1 MANLYSKNDSN
12 YKKYISPAYDSGL
25 ESINGSRTLTFE
37 SVPGIKEK
45 TFRATLKNNAFNRQA
60 LDRFRDE
67 AFKRWRGGNA
77 LGVKVETDKLESG
90 KATP

>member
-45 TFRATLKNNAFNRQA
+45 TFRAYIR
-60 LDRFRDE
+60 
-67 AFKRWRGGNA
+67 
-77 LGVKVETDKLESG
+77 
-90 KATP
+90 